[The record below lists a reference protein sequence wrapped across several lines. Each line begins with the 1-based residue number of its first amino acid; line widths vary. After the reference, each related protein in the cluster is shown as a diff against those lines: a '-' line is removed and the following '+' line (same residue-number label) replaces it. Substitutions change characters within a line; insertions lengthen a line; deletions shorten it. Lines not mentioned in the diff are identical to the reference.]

1 MRIVRVGLLGC
12 GNIGCGVFHL
22 LNEMKQELV
31 HREGY
36 ELRVCRALV
45 RSMNRRRSEEIPQ
58 EILTDD
64 PAMVLDAPDI
74 DLVVEVMGGE
84 QPATDYMV
92 RALKNGKTVVT
103 ANKMAL
109 ALNWHLLQGAAVDGK
124 AGLFYEAA
132 VGGAMPV
139 MNVLNHSLQAN
150 RIDRLAAIIN
160 GTTNYIL
167 TGMAEEGM
175 EYETALR
182 KAQQLG
188 YAEPDPTADVD
199 GYDAMYK
206 LSILASLAFHAHI
219 PVSCIARQGLTHI
232 TGLDIAGAREFGYQI
247 KLLAIAARN
256 GNTVDARVSPSLIPA
271 DHPLSSVRGAFN
283 AVYLHG
289 HACGDMMVYGR
300 GAGSAPTASAV
311 VSDCL
316 AAVDS
321 DKPYYPTFKNTDNA
335 LAAPLQMADNRRSAF
350 YLRVSAKDMPGVL
363 SHVTGCLSEAGI
375 SVCAI
380 SQKEPKAEGSAQIML
395 VTHPAY
401 EKDMRAAIQK
411 FNAQY
416 VSVEN
421 LLYVEE

>member
-12 GNIGCGVFHL
+12 GNIGSGVFHL
-22 LNEMKQELV
+22 LNEMRQELV

-36 ELRVCRALV
+36 ELKVCRALV
-45 RSMNRRRSEEIPQ
+45 RSLNRRRSEEIPP

-92 RALKNGKTVVT
+92 RALQNGKTVVT

-188 YAEPDPTADVD
+188 YAEPDPTADVE

-256 GNTVDARVSPSLIPA
+256 GNTVDARVSPSLIPS
-271 DHPLSSVRGAFN
+271 DHPLASVRGAFN

-335 LAAPLQMADNRRSAF
+335 LASPLQMADNRQSAF

>member
-22 LNEMKQELV
+22 LNEMRQELV

-36 ELRVCRALV
+36 ELKVCRALV
-45 RSMNRRRSEEIPQ
+45 RSLNRRRSEEIPP

-92 RALKNGKTVVT
+92 RALQNGKTVVT

-167 TGMAEEGM
+167 TGMAEEGI

-188 YAEPDPTADVD
+188 YAEPDPTADVE

-256 GNTVDARVSPSLIPA
+256 GNTVDARVSPSLIPS
-271 DHPLSSVRGAFN
+271 DHPLASVRGAFN

-335 LAAPLQMADNRRSAF
+335 LASPLQMADNRQSAF